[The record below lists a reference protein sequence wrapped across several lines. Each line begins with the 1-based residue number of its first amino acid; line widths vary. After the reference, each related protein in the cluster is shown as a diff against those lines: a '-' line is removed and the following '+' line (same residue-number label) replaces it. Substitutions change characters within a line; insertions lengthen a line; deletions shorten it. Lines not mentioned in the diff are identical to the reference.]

1 MSGPSSLILSIAML
15 AAGALIWGGVNLV
28 RRGGDAKTKGALM
41 LVCAAVIAGNVLI
54 WTV

>member
-1 MSGPSSLILSIAML
+1 MTGPSALVLSLAML
-15 AAGALIWGGVNLV
+15 AAGALIVGGVKLI
-28 RRGGDAKTKGALM
+28 RRGGDTRSKGVLM